1 MMKVRWPEPLVVRV
15 HYLDGS
21 ASDEFDA
28 VSVEDG
34 DGWLSVSLADGGF
47 CSVRLEAVRKV
58 EARRRLEVEGPVVTE
73 AMASTVARILAEAG
87 PGPDL
92 ELVVPA
98 GAELT
103 GVSVRVP
110 QDDGTERAEFVKPDP
125 PASEPEPEP
134 AAAAAPEPEPVPI
147 RGETEDRIR
156 EIVARSPSM
165 PAKQV
170 AAEVGA
176 SLARVYQ
183 VFRKM
188 GHRPRD
194 HWQEGA
200 PKPMVSEMRAK
211 QIRAEQ
217 ARVEEARASGAVP
230 AAPPVRRVKVEIERD
245 VALLALMA
253 ARLPCEALEAGYLS
267 DGKMAARLELQDGT
281 ERFKTVVHPE
291 KPPYSNAQRRAFAD
305 LAAQSLAKWR
315 DEALG
320 VAAEGRAA

>member
-21 ASDEFDA
+21 GLDEFDA

-47 CSVRLEAVRKV
+47 CSVRLEVVRKV
-58 EARRRLEVEGPVVTE
+58 EARRVRSVDL
-73 AMASTVARILAEAG
+73 
-87 PGPDL
+87 PD
-92 ELVVPA
+92 
-98 GAELT
+98 GAT
-103 GVSVRVP
+103 GLLVRVEK
-110 QDDGTERAEFVKPDP
+110 GSGAGRAEIVRAVGPAAGKREPDP
-125 PASEPEPEP
+125 VPEPAPEP
-134 AAAAAPEPEPVPI
+134 AAAAAPEPEPI

-176 SLARVYQ
+176 SVAYVYH
-183 VFRKM
+183 VFRKL
-188 GHRPRD
+188 GHRPREHRQD
-194 HWQEGA
+194 GA

-217 ARVEEARASGAVP
+217 ARVEDARAAGAVP
-230 AAPPVRRVKVEIERD
+230 AAPPVRRVKVEIERE

-281 ERFKTVVHPE
+281 ERYKTVVHPE
-291 KPPYSNAQRRAFAD
+291 KPPYSDAQRRAFAD